1 MPDPVKMIALI
12 RRASTLSRGTPGR
25 RGAVVHLDDADE
37 VMVVG
42 DLHGNLTTFKQI
54 LMMAELAKRPKRH
67 LVLQELVHGPFAY
80 PDDGGDRS
88 HQLVDVVAALKCQYP
103 DRVHLILGNHELS
116 ELTGRSIGKNGVYLN
131 ALFQKGIETAY
142 GAHAEAIRA
151 AYMEF
156 FAGLPLAVR
165 TPNRVFIC
173 HTVPNAAHL
182 DQFDVEVL
190 KGRAWTDED
199 RARGGTVYA
208 ITWGRDTSQE
218 TSDRF
223 AEIVDA
229 DLFITGHQPCD
240 DGYRQANSRQ
250 LIIDG
255 TDPCPACV
263 IFPTHTPLTMEMLL
277 EGVRL
282 VPLPTV

>member
-1 MPDPVKMIALI
+1 MPDPVKMLAMI
-12 RRASTLSRGTPGR
+12 RRANLLFRATPGR
-25 RGAVVHLDDADE
+25 RGAVVHLDHADE

-42 DLHGNLTTFKQI
+42 DLHGNISTFKQI
-54 LMMAELAKRPKRH
+54 LRIADLAGQPKRH
-67 LVLQELVHGPFAY
+67 LVLQELVHGPFGY
-80 PDDGGDRS
+80 PNDGGDRS

-131 ALFQKGIETAY
+131 ALFQKGLETAY
-142 GAHAEAIRA
+142 GSHAGEIRA
-151 AYMEF
+151 AYMEL
-156 FAGLPLAVR
+156 FAGLPLAAR

-173 HTVPNAAHL
+173 HTIPGGLNL
-182 DQFDVEVL
+182 DTFDMEVL
-190 KGRAWTDED
+190 AGRGWTDED

-223 AEIVDA
+223 AEMVDA
-229 DLFITGHQPCD
+229 DLFLTGHQPCD
-240 DGYRQANSRQ
+240 EGFRQANSRL

-255 TDPCPACV
+255 TDPNPACV
-263 IFPTHTPLTMEMLL
+263 IFPTHTPVTMQTLL
-277 EGVRL
+277 DGIHM
-282 VPLPTV
+282 VPLPSG